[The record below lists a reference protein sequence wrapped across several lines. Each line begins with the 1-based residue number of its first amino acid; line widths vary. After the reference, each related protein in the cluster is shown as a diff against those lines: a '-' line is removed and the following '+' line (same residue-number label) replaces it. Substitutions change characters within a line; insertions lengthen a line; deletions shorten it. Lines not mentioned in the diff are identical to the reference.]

1 MLIYRMRR
9 CWTQWKEKQTRGS
22 ATVEIILVLVV
33 LIALV
38 AIFKT
43 QLTGLVRRIFARIV
57 SEATGI

>member
-9 CWTQWKEKQTRGS
+9 CWTHWKEKQTRGS